1 MERVSVMGVE
11 GDFMQCSYLTL
22 IYLYAFL
29 LTNKVRV
36 RRKVTGL
43 RGTHFGGESPRFT
56 RIKGFALL
64 IQTKMNPLG

>member
-1 MERVSVMGVE
+1 MGVE

-36 RRKVTGL
+36 RRKVNGL
-43 RGTHFGGESPRFT
+43 RCTNSGVESPRFT

-64 IQTKMNPLG
+64 IQTKMTSLG